1 MNIPVKLYLN
11 VEDKKSLPQISIKFN
26 NNIVI
31 PSVDLTNI
39 DKRGNVFI
47 FFDVFPEIKNTF
59 EITVKNNNKKI
70 EIIEAI
76 ADDIHL
82 AYALFLS
89 TKDINNIQTTSLV
102 GNGSLFLSIDT
113 PVWKWWCDT
122 MSSYNPKNENT

>member
-89 TKDINNIQTTSLV
+89 TKDNNNIQTTSLV